1 MHPELVLQFLRIT
14 NLEYFSRKKKL
25 VNISVIK
32 YFGKNNQYKTGSSVK
47 YMLNS
52 SGNAMNSRTDKVI
65 YMVDAHW
72 PEKKIYGKRFNS
84 DPAGVEPPTE
94 GL

>member
-1 MHPELVLQFLRIT
+1 
-14 NLEYFSRKKKL
+14 
-25 VNISVIK
+25 
-32 YFGKNNQYKTGSSVK
+32 
-47 YMLNS
+47 
-52 SGNAMNSRTDKVI
+52 MNSRTDKVI